1 LIEHNILKLITKE
14 QKYYNKYLN
23 IISSVSLETENALIF
38 NLIKTYYSKFS
49 EHNYIGQEE
58 LASFFRS
65 EYPAHKDPEHILQVI
80 AKVYA
85 MDTSDSLASDM
96 VGRLI
101 EADVANKVINALL
114 PTLQGEQYGLMAKAQ
129 ELLADWQSTLSED
142 DEDESPFIDDDL
154 DDLLD
159 HNDTDGLRFRLDC
172 VHEALGNLTGG
183 TLGHVFARPEVGKTT
198 FAHSEASFFAEQ
210 IPDDSCILWIN
221 NEEEGTKVRL
231 RQYSAVTGMNE
242 ESIRRD
248 VESAK
253 RIFAERGGN
262 RLRLYDNAS
271 VSITDIEMLC
281 KEHQPRIVWIDQGD
295 KITYRGQDKA
305 GNGADRLKQVYDK
318 LREIVKRCNKQWKM
332 DMVTV
337 GQADAQCEGRK
348 WLNLSNL
355 DSGKTGKAG
364 AFDYCIGIGKT
375 FIDDE
380 EHVRYISFAK
390 NKLGGKHTKHR
401 VILDSEKA
409 RYHD

>member
-1 LIEHNILKLITKE
+1 LILSLISS
-14 QKYYNKYLN
+14 YYN
-23 IISSVSLETENALIF
+23 
-38 NLIKTYYSKFS
+38 KFS
-49 EHNYIGQEE
+49 EHNYISQAE
-58 LASFFRS
+58 LASYFKS
-65 EYPAHKDPEHILQVI
+65 EYPAHKDPDYILQMI
-80 AKVYA
+80 DKIYA
-85 MDTSDSLASDM
+85 TDTSDSLASDI

-101 EADVANKVINALL
+101 EVDVANSVINTLL
-114 PTLQGEQYGLMAKAQ
+114 PTLQGEKYGLIAKAQ
-129 ELLADWQSTLSED
+129 DLIAEWQITAYGE
-142 DEDESPFIDDDL
+142 EEEESPFIDDDL
-154 DDLLD
+154 DALLD

-172 VHEALGNLTGG
+172 VHQALGNLTGG

-198 FAHSEASFFAEQ
+198 FTHSEASFFAQQ

-231 RQYSAVTGMNE
+231 RQYSAVTGMTE
-242 ESIRRD
+242 AAIRAD
-248 VESAK
+248 IETAK
-253 RIFAERGGN
+253 RVFNERGGG

-271 VSITDIEMLC
+271 VSITEIEMLC
-281 KEHQPRIVWIDQGD
+281 KEHRPRVVFIDQGD

-318 LREIVKRCNKQWKM
+318 LREVVKRCNKQWKM
-332 DMVTV
+332 DMITI

-375 FIDDE
+375 FIEDE
-380 EHVRYISFAK
+380 ERVRYISFAK
-390 NKLGGKHTKHR
+390 NKLGGKHTKTR
-401 VILDSEKA
+401 VTIDAEKA